1 MSGRKILFKMSGSIA
16 AYKAADLISKLVQ
29 DGHEVQTIATP
40 SAMKFIGSATLEGL
54 TGKPVLSD
62 LYESGKMMGHIDLD
76 KWADIVILSPA
87 TANTINRLAQGL
99 GSDLL
104 TALFLAHDWRKP
116 YIIAPAMNTRM
127 LTHPATQAALEKLK
141 SWGVTVLPTQE
152 GNLACGDIGPGRML
166 EPEAI
171 YERLNPWLRMDKKD
185 SRSILITAGGTREP
199 IDAARFISNVS
210 TGGTGAALADHFYR
224 TGWEVTYLHGEGAQ
238 YPETNCEIIS
248 YGSTADL
255 QEKMNGLLKERL
267 FHALLHLAAVSDYR
281 PVAAIGKD
289 NGWTASKGKKLAS
302 SGDNLTI
309 KLERTPKIVESIRR
323 LSNNPGLKL
332 VAFKFTA
339 ETDADVQKSK
349 VADLLK
355 RSHANWV
362 VHNDVK
368 DRERGQQVNFQLF
381 DPKGFV
387 GKVRTKKELGILLE
401 TKLSEVKK

>member
-1 MSGRKILFKMSGSIA
+1 MSSRKILFKMSGSIA
-16 AYKAADLISKLVQ
+16 AYKAADLISKLAQ
-29 DGHEVQTIATP
+29 DGHEIQTVATP
-40 SAMKFIGSATLEGL
+40 SAMKFIGPATLEGL

-76 KWADIVILSPA
+76 KWADIVILAPA

-99 GSDLL
+99 GNDLL
-104 TALFLAHDWRKP
+104 TTLFLAHNWSKP

-127 LTHPATQAALEKLK
+127 LTHPATQASLEKLQ
-141 SWGVTVLPTQE
+141 SWGVTILPTQE
-152 GNLACGDIGPGRML
+152 GNLACGEVGPGRML

-171 YERLNPWLRMDKKD
+171 YERLNHWLGVDKKV

-199 IDAARFISNVS
+199 IDAARFITNVS
-210 TGGTGAALADHFYR
+210 TGGTGAALADHFHCA
-224 TGWEVTYLHGEGAQ
+224 GWEVTYLHGEGAQ
-238 YPETNCEIIS
+238 YPEENCEIIS

-255 QEKMNGLLKERL
+255 QEKMTGLLKERL
-267 FHALLHLAAVSDYR
+267 FQALLHLAAVSDYR
-281 PVAAIGKD
+281 PVLAIGK
-289 NGWTASKGKKLAS
+289 NSSWTPSEERKLAS
-302 SGDNLTI
+302 GDTLTI
-309 KLERTPKIVESIRR
+309 HLERTPKIVESIRR
-323 LSNNPGLKL
+323 LSNNPALKL

-368 DRERGQQVNFQLF
+368 DREKGQQVNFELF

-401 TKLSEVKK
+401 TKLSEV